1 MALFPVPRYMGED
14 EKEGTVRSVMTL
26 KELHTIAKER
36 AKSITGRE
44 AGTIIKKEV
53 REMDVDDNKK
63 TKGKKRMKKLE
74 PDTESSEQLKPKKRK
89 HDVKASE
96 ETMEHD
102 EACNDDGGDDETE
115 ENDEEDNPLPMVT
128 HSERYRPSTQLT
140 YHHLPDWV
148 TQSHHIESDIAEY
161 SQSLEDFALN
171 PIITDNLHKMSVTSL
186 FPVQCVVLPELLSS
200 SHGPL
205 LSTVSGA
212 PPSDMCICAPTGCG
226 KTLSYV
232 VPIVSSLLNR
242 ITRELKALV
251 VVPSKDLA
259 LQVYNVFVSVSKG
272 TRVRIG
278 AVGSQNTSFS
288 VEQKQL
294 ISHHGPA
301 VDVLVATPGRLVR
314 HLQETPFLSLAS
326 LRYLVIDEAD
336 RIFEQSYHNWLNTVM
351 DSIRETHSS
360 GHCPLSSSCIPRMY
374 PELWKPSFSK
384 SLLKHKGMHTDSQL
398 SSSINDLIYPAA
410 APLQKLLFSATL
422 SLDPEQLHLLQLY
435 RPKLFTATPALQ
447 EDLGQ
452 SILPSTLKEYSI
464 SCSSDYKPLVL
475 LHLILTF
482 DHHRILCFTHS
493 RESTHRL
500 TLLLK
505 EYDAPVAEISGDLSQ
520 EKKNELIKKLT
531 GKEIKALVC
540 SDGMARGMDIPGIDC
555 VINYDVPSHFRSYL
569 HRVGRTARAG
579 AEGAAYTLNTFE
591 EVHKW
596 QRMIREAG
604 RKQIENVSITEDDLK
619 QYVIKYSD
627 ALESVANSITCK
639 RK

>member
-14 EKEGTVRSVMTL
+14 KGEGTVRSVMTL

-44 AGTIIKKEV
+44 AGTLKKEPNK
-53 REMDVDDNKK
+53 MGLDDNKK
-63 TKGKKRMKKLE
+63 TKEKKRKRKLE
-74 PDTESSEQLKPKKRK
+74 PDTESSEELRPKKGK
-89 HDVKASE
+89 HDMKE
-96 ETMEHD
+96 EMTNEEIVEQHGS
-102 EACNDDGGDDETE
+102 CNDGEDDGGDDEIE
-115 ENDEEDNPLPMVT
+115 KNDNEDNPLPMVT
-128 HSERYRPSTQLT
+128 HSETYRPSTQLT

-161 SQSLEDFALN
+161 SQPLQDFALN
-171 PIITDNLHKMSVTSL
+171 PVITDNLHKMNITSL

-200 SHGPL
+200 CHGPL

-212 PPSDMCICAPTGCG
+212 PPSDMCVCAPTGCG

-242 ITRELKALV
+242 NTRELKALV

-272 TRVRIG
+272 TRVKIG
-278 AVGSQNTSFS
+278 AVGSHNTSFS

-294 ISHHGPA
+294 ISHQGPA

-351 DSIRETHSS
+351 HSIKEIRSS
-360 GHCPLSSSCIPRMY
+360 SHCPLSSSCIPRLY

-384 SLLKHKGMHTDSQL
+384 SLLKHEGVHTDSQHS
-398 SSSINDLIYPAA
+398 SSSINDLLYPVA

-435 RPKLFTATPALQ
+435 RPKLFTATPAVQ

-452 SILPSTLKEYSI
+452 LILPSTLKEYSI

-531 GKEIKALVC
+531 GKEIKV
-540 SDGMARGMDIPGIDC
+540 
-555 VINYDVPSHFRSYL
+555 
-569 HRVGRTARAG
+569 
-579 AEGAAYTLNTFE
+579 
-591 EVHKW
+591 
-596 QRMIREAG
+596 
-604 RKQIENVSITEDDLK
+604 
-619 QYVIKYSD
+619 
-627 ALESVANSITCK
+627 
-639 RK
+639 

>member
-1 MALFPVPRYMGED
+1 MTAVLIAMALFSVPRYMGED
-14 EKEGTVRSVMTL
+14 EEEGTVRSVMTL

-44 AGTIIKKEV
+44 AGTVKKEA
-53 REMDVDDNKK
+53 RKMSVDDNKK
-63 TKGKKRMKKLE
+63 TKGKKRKRNLE

-89 HDVKASE
+89 HDDTRASE
-96 ETMEHD
+96 ETMEQD
-102 EACNDDGGDDETE
+102 EACNDGGGDDETE
-115 ENDEEDNPLPMVT
+115 KNDTEDNPLPMVT
-128 HSERYRPSTQLT
+128 HSETYRPSTQLT

-148 TQSHHIESDIAEY
+148 TQSHRIESDIAQY
-161 SQSLEDFALN
+161 SQPLEDFALN
-171 PIITDNLHKMSVTSL
+171 AIVTENLHKMNVTSL

-242 ITRELKALV
+242 NTRQLKALV
-251 VVPSKDLA
+251 VVPSKGLA

-278 AVGSQNTSFS
+278 SVGSHNTSFS

-294 ISHHGPA
+294 ISHQGPA

-314 HLQETPFLSLAS
+314 HLQETPFLSLVS

-351 DSIRETHSS
+351 DSIRGTHSS
-360 GHCPLSSSCIPRMY
+360 SHCPLSSSCIPRMC

-384 SLLKHKGMHTDSQL
+384 SLLNHKGMHTDSQH
-398 SSSINDLIYPAA
+398 SSSINDLMYPVA

-435 RPKLFTATPALQ
+435 RPKLFTATPAVQ

-482 DHHRILCFTHS
+482 DHRRILCFTHS

-531 GKEIKALVC
+531 GEEIKV
-540 SDGMARGMDIPGIDC
+540 
-555 VINYDVPSHFRSYL
+555 
-569 HRVGRTARAG
+569 
-579 AEGAAYTLNTFE
+579 
-591 EVHKW
+591 
-596 QRMIREAG
+596 
-604 RKQIENVSITEDDLK
+604 
-619 QYVIKYSD
+619 
-627 ALESVANSITCK
+627 
-639 RK
+639 